1 MKAVEKESR
10 HYLLT
15 VRLNNYSALCA
26 AYGDEL
32 ANNALK
38 HVRRSLERHLG
49 KVLIAAVESEAL
61 TVLAENRL
69 LESYSPD
76 ELVEI
81 LCSIT
86 SAEPFRCADVD
97 VLLDICATYR
107 PVDASTTPE
116 DFERL
121 LAEAT
126 AELEFAH
133 PRSIATW
140 RSMSAREEAR
150 YRADMARS
158 VALLK
163 AIRRRTA
170 FFVWRPIADPNDRG
184 RILYYDG
191 RLRQANGSGQQVEC
205 DTAVTAFER
214 LGLSHIIDLQL
225 VSDVLD
231 ELQAD
236 PLARLSIPVSA
247 KSLSASL
254 FGREAGWNEI
264 FTRLHR
270 DPALGPR
277 LILEV
282 ADTSDLPSDIELE
295 PFLDRLRAFGV
306 RLAIGRFGGLASSIE
321 QLIGIAPDII
331 KIDSGFLHTAHQSD
345 RSRARVGPL
354 LDLARTVARIVV
366 LDGVASSW
374 HLLLALDE
382 AAEWVAG
389 SYVGGTSIGRDWVKA
404 DYGDAVAGL
413 SSFNH
418 AFGDYGSGPRN
429 GHHTTH

>member
-1 MKAVEKESR
+1 MKAVEKEVR

-15 VRLNNYSALCA
+15 VRLNNYAALSA

-32 ANNALK
+32 ASHALK

-49 KVLIAAVESEAL
+49 RVLIAAVEREEL

-81 LCSIT
+81 LCSIM

-97 VLLDICATYR
+97 VLLDICAAYR
-107 PVDASTTPE
+107 PVDDSTSPE

-121 LAEAT
+121 LAEAA

-133 PRSIATW
+133 PRSVSSW
-140 RSMSAREEAR
+140 RAMSAKEEAR

-158 VALLK
+158 VGLLK

-170 FFVWRPIADPNDRG
+170 FSVWRPIADPRDRSC
-184 RILYYDG
+184 ILYYDG
-191 RLRQANGSGQQVEC
+191 KLRHANESGQQVEC
-205 DTAVTAFER
+205 DAAITAFER

-236 PLARLSIPVSA
+236 PLARLSVPVSA
-247 KSLSASL
+247 KSLSANL

-264 FTRLHR
+264 FARLNR
-270 DPALGPR
+270 EPALGPR

-282 ADTSDLPSDIELE
+282 ADTSDLPSNIELE
-295 PFLDRLRAFGV
+295 PFLERARALGV
-306 RLAIGRFGGLASSIE
+306 RLSIGRFGGLASSIE
-321 QLIGIAPDII
+321 QLIAIAPDII

-354 LDLARTVARIVV
+354 LDLARTVARVVV

-382 AAEWVAG
+382 SAEWVTG
-389 SYVGGTSIGRDWVKA
+389 SYVGGTSIGRDWVTVN
-404 DYGDAVAGL
+404 YGDAVAGM

-418 AFGDYGSGPRN
+418 AFGDYDRAPQN

>member
-1 MKAVEKESR
+1 MKAVEKEVR

-15 VRLNNYSALCA
+15 VRLNNYADLRA

-32 ANNALK
+32 ASHALK

-49 KVLIAAVESEAL
+49 KVLIAAVEREEL

-69 LESYSPD
+69 LESYTPD

-97 VLLDICATYR
+97 VLLDICAAYR
-107 PVDASTTPE
+107 PIEASTTPE
-116 DFERL
+116 DFEQL
-121 LAEAT
+121 LAEAA
-126 AELEFAH
+126 AELNFAH
-133 PRSIATW
+133 PRSVSTW
-140 RSMSAREEAR
+140 RAMSAKEETR

-170 FFVWRPIADPNDRG
+170 FFVWRPVADPRDRG
-184 RILYYDG
+184 CILYYDG
-191 RLRQANGSGQQVEC
+191 RLRHANESGQQVEC
-205 DTAVTAFER
+205 DTAITAFER

-236 PLARLSIPVSA
+236 PLARLSVSISA
-247 KSLSASL
+247 KSLSANL
-254 FGREAGWNEI
+254 LGREAGWNEI
-264 FTRLHR
+264 FTRLRR
-270 DPALGPR
+270 DSALGPR

-282 ADTSDLPSDIELE
+282 ADTSDLPSHGELG
-295 PFLDRLRAFGV
+295 PFLDRVRGLGV
-306 RLAIGRFGGLASSIE
+306 RLAVGRFGGLASSIE
-321 QLIGIAPDII
+321 QLVDIAPDII

-354 LDLARTVARIVV
+354 LDLARTVARRVV

-374 HLLLALDE
+374 HLLVALDE

-389 SYVGGTSIGRDWVKA
+389 SYIGGTSIGRDWVNVN
-404 DYGDAVAGL
+404 YGDAVAGM
-413 SSFNH
+413 SSFSH
-418 AFGDYGSGPRN
+418 AFGDHGGTLHN
-429 GHHTTH
+429 KHQTTH

>member
-32 ANNALK
+32 ASNALK

-49 KVLIAAVESEAL
+49 KVLIAAVESEEL

-76 ELVEI
+76 ELIEL
-81 LCSIT
+81 LCSII

-97 VLLDICATYR
+97 VLLDICAAYR
-107 PVDASTTPE
+107 PVDSSTSSA

-121 LAEAT
+121 LAEAA

-133 PRSIATW
+133 PRSISTW
-140 RSMSAREEAR
+140 RPMSAKEEAR

-158 VALLK
+158 VQLLK

-170 FFVWRPIADPNDRG
+170 FFVWRPIADPKDRG

-191 RLRQANGSGQQVEC
+191 RLRYANESGQQVEC
-205 DTAVTAFER
+205 DTAITAFER
-214 LGLSHIIDLQL
+214 LGLTHIVDLQL

-236 PLARLSIPVSA
+236 PLARLSVPISA
-247 KSLSASL
+247 KSLSANIS
-254 FGREAGWNEI
+254 GREAGWNEI
-264 FTRLHR
+264 FTRLRR

-282 ADTSDLPSDIELE
+282 ADTSDLRSHDDLE
-295 PFLDRLRAFGV
+295 PFLDRLRALGV
-306 RLAIGRFGGLASSIE
+306 RLAVGRFGGLASSVE
-321 QLIGIAPDII
+321 QLIDVAPDII

-354 LDLARTVARIVV
+354 LDLARTVARMVV

-374 HLLLALDE
+374 HLLVALDE
-382 AAEWVAG
+382 EAEWVAG
-389 SYVGGTSIGRDWVKA
+389 SYVGGTSIGRDWINVN
-404 DYGDAVAGL
+404 YGDAVAGM

-418 AFGDYGSGPRN
+418 AFGDHGSAPPKGQ
-429 GHHTTH
+429 HTTH